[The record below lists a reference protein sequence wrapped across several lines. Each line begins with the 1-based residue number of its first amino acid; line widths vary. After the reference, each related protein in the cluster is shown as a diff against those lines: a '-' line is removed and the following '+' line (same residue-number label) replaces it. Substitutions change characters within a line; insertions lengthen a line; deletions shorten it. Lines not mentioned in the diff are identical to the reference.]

1 MKDEMRKNM
10 SRHLIAILVLVVTP
24 PWATGQTATI
34 LGGEP
39 KEVVEQYWGMGVRG
53 ELLTPEGWEASS
65 GLFTKPNPI
74 PQDSSLDVYSNDYGV
89 DPATITGN
97 TAVVT
102 VGFANVGRVDSA
114 LRYTPP
120 PKTQFYKTA
129 LVFRLALT
137 PLYIRMFGPDG
148 KTEIERKPTGN
159 SGWKIS
165 ETFPR
170 PWTTVNTAIRFV
182 LESRNK
188 INDPVIKKNA
198 DETLTKLLTLH

>member
-1 MKDEMRKNM
+1 MGKNM
-10 SRHLIAILVLVVTP
+10 SRYLIAILALAVAA
-24 PWATGQTATI
+24 PWATGQTAMT

-39 KEVVEQYWGMGVRG
+39 KEVVEQYWNMGMRG

-65 GLFTKPNPI
+65 GLFTKPNPAL
-74 PQDSSLDVYSNDYGV
+74 QDNSFDVFSNDYGV
-89 DPATITGN
+89 NSATITGN
-97 TAVVT
+97 TAEVAM
-102 VGFANVGRVDSA
+102 GFSNLGRIDSA
-114 LRYTPP
+114 LRYSPP
-120 PKTQFYKTA
+120 PKTPYYKTA
-129 LVFRLALT
+129 LLFRLALT

-170 PWTTVNTAIRFV
+170 PWTTVNTAVRFV
-182 LESRNK
+182 LETRNK
-188 INDPVIKKNA
+188 TNDPVIKKNA